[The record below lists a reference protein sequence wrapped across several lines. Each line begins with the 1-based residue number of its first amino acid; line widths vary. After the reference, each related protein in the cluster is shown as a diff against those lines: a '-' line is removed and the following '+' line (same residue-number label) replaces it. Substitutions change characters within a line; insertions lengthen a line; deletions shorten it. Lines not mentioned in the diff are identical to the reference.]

1 MLVGIEQA
9 RRLLGEYDSA
19 DPSRILDVL
28 QEVVPLVRTEQVR
41 AYLAKKISK
50 ARAVGTRE
58 ACAPLRPYLEWYV
71 QGAR

>member
-1 MLVGIEQA
+1 MGTAEALG
-9 RRLLGEYDSA
+9 LLDSYSSA
-19 DPSRILDVL
+19 DPSRILDAL

-41 AYLAKKISK
+41 AYLSKKISE
-50 ARAVGTRE
+50 ARVAGTRE

>member
-1 MLVGIEQA
+1 MGTAEAQE
-9 RRLLGEYDSA
+9 LLDSYDSA
-19 DPSRILDVL
+19 DPARILDVL

-41 AYLAKKISK
+41 AYLSKKISE
-50 ARAVGTRE
+50 ARAAGTRE